1 VRRLLFLL
9 TLLLL
14 TVAAPAARA
23 GQLGAPAEQDPVRL
37 GQRFAA
43 DEDEAPQSPH
53 PTSPVDAEEDES
65 EEEESKEGGSALV
78 DLRTDRWAGARR
90 DLGLAQVIR
99 SWASSVHGRS
109 CASRGPPARRG
120 STAG

>member
-1 VRRLLFLL
+1 M
-9 TLLLL
+9 
-14 TVAAPAARA
+14 
-23 GQLGAPAEQDPVRL
+23 RL

-65 EEEESKEGGSALV
+65 EEEESKEGGPGFV
-78 DLRTDRWAGARR
+78 DLRTDRWASARR

-99 SWASSVHGRS
+99 RCASSVHGRS